1 MPKIAIIGA
10 GSVSFT
16 RFLLC
21 AFFYYKNVKDSEF
34 YLHDVKIEKLYLMQE
49 FANKLK
55 KSTHSNAE
63 IKITNNLSEALENAN
78 FVITTFSVGG
88 IDIWSKDIEIPK
100 KYKVFQE
107 VGDTMGV
114 GGLFRGLRH
123 MPVLIE
129 IAQNM
134 QKLCPKAILFNEANP
149 LAPLIWA
156 VSEVSDIQIYGDC
169 YGIHY
174 SLAQLLGFLSLSK
187 YIKHPIKNQYRK
199 DIVFSKLPDN
209 LELKYAGINH
219 MTWFLEIK
227 LNKTDLYPQIKKLC
241 FDEKVLQEDF
251 IRFEILK
258 KFGYFSTIN
267 HWHMSDYLPYFK
279 KNTNDIKRYLSK
291 SWNIIE
297 LEKEKISK
305 TISEIQGYIND
316 EIPIPLGENIFNIPK
331 VINALINDENIS
343 VNLNVKNKNYITNLP
358 SDCVVEI
365 PCIVKNKTI
374 KPQNI
379 GKLPHQCAALNL
391 TNINFQRLLVQSV
404 LQKDLNLARQALYL
418 DPLTS
423 SVCSLD
429 EMDQIFDEMLKEN
442 EKYLNYFFK

>member
-1 MPKIAIIGA
+1 MQKIAIIGA

-34 YLHDVKIEKLYLMQE
+34 YLHDIDTKKLKLMQE
-49 FANKLK
+49 FAEKLK
-55 KSTHSNAE
+55 N
-63 IKITNNLSEALENAN
+63 ITNSKAQIKTTNDLCKALENAD

-88 IDIWSKDIEIPK
+88 IDIWNKDIQIPQ

-107 VGDTMGV
+107 VGDTMGA

-123 MPVLIE
+123 IPVLLDIL
-129 IAQNM
+129 QKM
-134 QKLCPKAILFNEANP
+134 QKLCPSAILFNETNP

-156 VSEVSDIQIYGDC
+156 ANEVSDIQIYGDC

-174 SLAQLLGFLSLSK
+174 SSAQLLGFLNLSK

-199 DIVFSKLPDN
+199 DIVFLKLPDN
-209 LELKYAGINH
+209 LEVKYGGINH

-227 LNKTDLYPQIKKLC
+227 LNGVDLYPQIKKLC
-241 FDEKVLQEDF
+241 FNEEVLKEDF

-267 HWHMSDYLPYFK
+267 HWHMSDYVPYFK
-279 KNTNDIKRYLSK
+279 KNKIDMKRFLPK

-297 LEKEKISK
+297 LEKEKASK
-305 TISEIQGYIND
+305 ASDELKSYIHD
-316 EIPIPLGENIFNIPK
+316 EISIPLGENIFNIPK
-331 VINALINDENIS
+331 VINALINDKKIQI
-343 VNLNVKNKNYITNLP
+343 NLNVQNQNYITNLP
-358 SDCVVEI
+358 NDCVVEI
-365 PCIVKNKTI
+365 PCIVENQKI
-374 KPQNI
+374 KPQVV
-379 GKLPHQCAALNL
+379 GKLPYQCAALNL

-404 LQKDLNLARQALYL
+404 LQKNLNLAKQALYI

-423 SVCSLD
+423 AVCLLD
-429 EMDQIFDEMLKEN
+429 DMDKMFDEMLKEN
-442 EKYLNYFFK
+442 KKYLNYFFK